1 MQKKMNTGVMIIFLL
16 IMISLFILYKL
27 HTNNVDSS
35 KIELSQDQNRLIEII
50 ELYSQSKSNVKN
62 EENYRAKLNN
72 FNDIMFVG
80 TSVFSTIEDGNAP
93 DLNLLNILY
102 DSFLKSNN
110 VDVRKFSEEKL
121 KDLIVQISYSSNYQK
136 KELEEYVI
144 QIKRIAN
151 ANNKYLINEILKNN
165 KNSKVLIFLS
175 QEAI

>member
-1 MQKKMNTGVMIIFLL
+1 M
-16 IMISLFILYKL
+16 
-27 HTNNVDSS
+27 
-35 KIELSQDQNRLIEII
+35 
-50 ELYSQSKSNVKN
+50 
-62 EENYRAKLNN
+62 
-72 FNDIMFVG
+72 
-80 TSVFSTIEDGNAP
+80 
-93 DLNLLNILY
+93 
-102 DSFLKSNN
+102 
-110 VDVRKFSEEKL
+110 RKFSEEKL